1 MVGKDKRAGFEP
13 PTMNDSVVVLHVD
26 DDADDRER
34 VRRRLERLD
43 ADVEVLTATSGEGA
57 TATLDR
63 ESVDCVVS
71 AYRLPGTDGLALLE
85 AVRERDPELPFVL
98 FTDEGSEE
106 VASEAISA
114 GVSDYVEKD
123 DEGYALLATRIRR
136 LVERHRARRQAA
148 RLDRTTTIVSRVNWA
163 LVRADSREAVERD
176 VCSVLAGAEPYRRV
190 WIAGVVDGTVDIHA
204 EAGEEGWLPDL
215 PRPTDDP
222 ELRRTVVGRAL
233 ETGGSTAADDPVV
246 DGSTADVPCRSAA
259 AVPLVHDGRVY
270 GVLGLCA
277 DRRDAFDDHER
288 EVLADVAAD
297 VAYAIDSLAVRGRME
312 RAEKAVTHAADA
324 VFITDREGTIE
335 YVNPAFEEV
344 TGFSAT
350 EAVGRNPRILK
361 SGVQG
366 AAYYDRLWDALLDGQ
381 IWEEEVVNERADGAR
396 YHAHQTIAPITE
408 NGTIEKFVAI
418 QRDVTEKKRLEA
430 HLQRTAL
437 ALTRLYEVAADR
449 ELELEAKLDRVL
461 EIGADHLGFSVGYL
475 TRIDGGV
482 QEIVAT
488 TGDHDRVRS
497 GRIDP
502 IEDTYCRHTIDAD
515 EPVVIEDVHEAG
527 MAEDP
532 AYESFGLRCYVGAS
546 IDVDGEPY
554 GTLCFGAER
563 AREDP
568 ILDVQRST
576 VRVLAQWIGHEIE
589 RRAAAR
595 ELRRQNDRLEEFV
608 SAVSHDLRNPL
619 DIANGYLD
627 LIEAEL
633 ADEADLGTVAE
644 HVETVDDA
652 VDRMVAIVEDT
663 LTLARQGRT
672 VDEFEELSLAAI
684 ARRSWE
690 GVDTAD
696 ASLEVPGDR
705 GLLADGDR
713 LRQVFENLYRNAVEH
728 AGEGVTVV
736 VGPTDRGFYVA
747 DDGPGIPREER
758 EQVFEHGY
766 TTDDGTGFGLAIVER
781 IVDAHGWSID
791 VGEGDRGGARFDV
804 VVDRDGAGERTGA
817 PADERTRMSADGQ
830 VGASADER
838 VETPTDERVETPAD
852 ERVETSSDG
861 PDPDESSGKKP
872 SPDGPSTVSR

>member
-1 MVGKDKRAGFEP
+1 MVGKNKRADFEP

-26 DDADDRER
+26 DDEDDRER
-34 VRRRLERLD
+34 LRRHLDRLL
-43 ADVEVLTATSGEGA
+43 ASVELLAATDGEGA
-57 TATLDR
+57 TETLDR
-63 ESVDCVVS
+63 EPVDCVVS
-71 AYRLPGTDGLALLE
+71 DYRLPETDGLALLE
-85 AVRERDPELPFVL
+85 AVRGRDPELPFVL

-114 GVSDYVEKD
+114 GVSDYVEKGGH
-123 DEGYALLATRIRR
+123 EGYALLATRVRR

-148 RLDRTTTIVSRVNWA
+148 RLDRTTTIVSRLNRA
-163 LVRADSREAVERD
+163 LVRADGRRAVERD
-176 VCSVLAGAEPYRRV
+176 VCAILADADPYRRV
-190 WIAGVVDGTVDIHA
+190 WIARAEDGRLTLHA
-204 EAGEEGWLPDL
+204 TAGDEGWVPDL
-215 PRPTDDP
+215 PRPIDDP
-222 ELRRTVVGRAL
+222 TAGETVIGRAV
-233 ETGGSTAADDPVV
+233 ETGEPAT
-246 DGSTADVPCRSAA
+246 TADVSEPGGSLPCRSAA
-259 AVPLVHDGRVY
+259 AVPLVHDGRMY

-297 VAYAIDSLAVRGRME
+297 VAYAIDSLAVRARME

-335 YVNPAFEEV
+335 YVNPSFEEV
-344 TGFSAT
+344 TGFSAA

-366 AAYYDRLWDALLDGQ
+366 VTYYDRLWDALLDGQ
-381 IWEEEVVNERADGAR
+381 VWEEEVVNERADGAR
-396 YHAHQTIAPITE
+396 YHAHQTIAPIVE
-408 NGTIEKFVAI
+408 DGEIEKFVAI
-418 QRDVTEKKRLEA
+418 QRDITERKRLEA

-488 TGDHDRVRS
+488 TGDHDRIRP

-502 IEDTYCRHTIDAD
+502 IEDTYCRHTVDAG

-527 MAEDP
+527 LADDR
-532 AYESFGLRCYVGAS
+532 AYEIFGLRCYVGAR

-554 GTLCFGAER
+554 GTLCFGAEC

-589 RRAAAR
+589 RRAASR

-619 DIANGYLD
+619 DIASGYLD
-627 LIEAEL
+627 LTEAEL
-633 ADEADLGTVAE
+633 ADDPDLASVTE
-644 HVETVDDA
+644 HVATVDDA
-652 VDRMVAIVEDT
+652 VGRMVTIVEDT

-696 ASLEVPGDR
+696 ASLEVRGDSR
-705 GLLADGDR
+705 LSGDGDR

-728 AGEGVTVV
+728 AGEGAAVA

-747 DDGPGIPREER
+747 DDGPGIPRDDRER
-758 EQVFEHGY
+758 VFEHGY

-791 VGEGDRGGARFDV
+791 ATEGDRGGARFDV
-804 VVDRDGAGERTGA
+804 SVDRDGPGERTG
-817 PADERTRMSADGQ
+817 
-830 VGASADER
+830 
-838 VETPTDERVETPAD
+838 TPTDEPE
-852 ERVETSSDG
+852 
-861 PDPDESSGKKP
+861 
-872 SPDGPSTVSR
+872 PDGPADGSTTVSR